1 MQQLVAERN
10 ERSRTAALRT
20 ASLDPAAAAAPT
32 ADWRSVY
39 SRPADVCACVFCR
52 RFYGY
57 GIAVIGI
64 SAAIHLSMNN
74 PFASKAKPAAAVEAK
89 PAH

>member
-1 MQQLVAERN
+1 MAASPLHSNA
-10 ERSRTAALRT
+10 RSATPL
-20 ASLDPAAAAAPT
+20 
-32 ADWRSVY
+32 ADRRLAD
-39 SRPADVCACVFCR
+39 SRPADVCFLLVIR